1 MPSAL
6 VSRFRNDTAPRRMA
20 KVSNGGVSVV
30 LRVVTP
36 NNNPLMPPAINEVP
50 SEINAYAKGL
60 TANMMA
66 SDPNLIGSDLAI
78 IVAAINYSP
87 TTGDMVDVNGKR
99 MTIIKT
105 EAIPASGDPACY
117 WVYAR

>member
-6 VSRFRNDTAPRRMA
+6 VSRFRNDTAPRLLA
-20 KVSNGGVSVV
+20 KFSNGGVSVV

-36 NNNPLMPPAINEVP
+36 NNDPLMPPAVGEVP
-50 SEINAYAKGL
+50 SGINAYAKGV
-60 TANMMA
+60 TAQMMA

-87 TTGDMVDVNGKR
+87 VVGDMVDINGKR